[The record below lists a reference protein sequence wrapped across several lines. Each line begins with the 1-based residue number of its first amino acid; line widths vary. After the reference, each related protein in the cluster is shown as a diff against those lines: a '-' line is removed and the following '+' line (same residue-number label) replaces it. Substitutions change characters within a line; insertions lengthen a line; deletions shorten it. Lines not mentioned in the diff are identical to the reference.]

1 MRGWSGQRRRG
12 RRHLAILLEVCVDDP
27 AGLAAAVAGGADRIE
42 LCAAL
47 ALGGLT
53 PSVGFMQ
60 AAAGCGLPCMAMIR
74 PRAGDFVY
82 NASEVAVM
90 RADIRAARAA
100 GLAGVVIGASYP
112 DGTLDADTLAVLLR
126 EAQGM
131 DATLH
136 RAIDL
141 CPDPV
146 AAVGVAMQLGFRRI
160 LSSGGA
166 MTAPDGA
173 ATLAAMMERAGP
185 DCTIMPGSG
194 LTAATLP
201 RLAHLPLREVHA
213 SCATILPSARPPVA
227 MGFQSA
233 SAKRTDRAAVAALK
247 AALAH

>member
-1 MRGWSGQRRRG
+1 MG
-12 RRHLAILLEVCVDDP
+12 ILLEVCVDDP
-27 AGLAAAVAGGADRIE
+27 AGLAAAIAGGADRIE

-53 PSVGFMQ
+53 PSHGFMQ
-60 AAAGCGLPCMAMIR
+60 AAAGCGVPCMAMIR

-82 NASEVAVM
+82 DAAEVAVM

-100 GLAGVVIGASYP
+100 GLAGMVFGASLT
-112 DGTLDADTLAVLLR
+112 DGTLDAGMLAVLLA
-126 EAQGM
+126 EAKGM
-131 DATLH
+131 DVTLH

-146 AAVGVAMQLGFRRI
+146 AAVDVAMRLGIRRI

-166 MTAPDGA
+166 LVAPDGV
-173 ATLAAMMERAGP
+173 TVLAAMMARAGA

-194 LTAATLP
+194 ISAATLP

-213 SCATILPSARPPVA
+213 ACATVLPSSADA
-227 MGFQSA
+227 FGFQQPG
-233 SAKRTDRAAVAALK
+233 AKRTDLLQVAALK